1 MATNAAYC
9 KTYRKR
15 IHNFEDHVQQTATP
29 TPHLQHDSN
38 VNADAEMMNNEVY
51 DFFDKMNYVN
61 GSRIEQSFFIK
72 KDDSIGG
79 QDENSLY
86 SFRFTTTLPLFIDI
100 FHLYSK
106 K

>member
-1 MATNAAYC
+1 MVTNAAYC

-15 IHNFEDHVQQTATP
+15 IYNFEDRVQQTATS
-29 TPHLQHDSN
+29 TPPLQHGFN
-38 VNADAEMMNNEVY
+38 VNADAEMMNNEVN
-51 DFFDKMNYVN
+51 DFFDNSN
-61 GSRIEQSFFIK
+61 QIQQSF
-72 KDDSIGG
+72 SINNDNSITG

-86 SFRFTTTLPLFIDI
+86 SSRFTTTSILFIDI